1 MPQTTYLPV
10 WRAEYP
16 LLCVAQKPGGVT
28 VLTNAA
34 APRVPNKPTYVAG
47 TIQSWESLLAAVAEW
62 DEEQAK
68 AKAAVEEEPA
78 AEEELVE
85 EEEEVEEDDGNGGT
99 TRRRRPRRRR

>member
-28 VLTNAA
+28 VATNAA

-47 TIQSWESLLAAVAEW
+47 TIQSYEAFLEAVAEW
-62 DEEQAK
+62 DAKQAQAK
-68 AKAAVEEEPA
+68 EEAVAEEPVEEEH
-78 AEEELVE
+78 V

-99 TRRRRPRRRR
+99 TRRRRPRRR

>member
-1 MPQTTYLPV
+1 MPQGNYLSMFQ
-10 WRAEYP
+10 ASYP
-16 LLCVAQKPGGVT
+16 ILAPPQKPGGVT
-28 VLTNAA
+28 VATNAA